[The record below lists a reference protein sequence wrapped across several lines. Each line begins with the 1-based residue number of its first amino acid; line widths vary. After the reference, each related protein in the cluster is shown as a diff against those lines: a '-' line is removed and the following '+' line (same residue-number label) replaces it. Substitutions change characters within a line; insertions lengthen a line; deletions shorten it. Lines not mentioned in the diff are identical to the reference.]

1 MKGFTIMLSLFD
13 LSILRTLVQLL
24 LLTFFT
30 FRKQRILLLSD
41 LPRKQMDKLADNIT
55 KDLNHIDIL
64 TKRYITLITGIFF
77 YFLNFGYISLAPLS

>member
-1 MKGFTIMLSLFD
+1 MKGFTIMLSLFV

-77 YFLNFGYISLAPLS
+77 YFLNLGISLAPLS

>member
-1 MKGFTIMLSLFD
+1 MKGFTIMLSLFV

-77 YFLNFGYISLAPLS
+77 YFLNFGYITCTT